1 MANNK
6 KIPGKAFDG
15 HLSLPLPIIPI
26 PKKEKNSPPELSNK
40 KEKGQ
45 KGGKEKPKKG

>member
-15 HLSLPLPIIPI
+15 HLSLPLPLPTTPI
-26 PKKEKNSPPELSNK
+26 PKKEKNNLSK
-40 KEKGQ
+40 VSDEKG